1 MARTER
7 GATQEAVR
15 RHNLATLLGHLH
27 RHGPTSQARL
37 TKLLGLN
44 RATIGALVDEL
55 VARGLVAEAAE
66 PERGSRGRP
75 SKVVT
80 VRGDTVAVVAVEIGV
95 DAIRLALV
103 SLGGLVIDGEREAL
117 LNDSDRELDHVVE
130 VVARLATHLMER
142 SLGDRRPV
150 GMGVAVPGAVSP
162 GGSMV
167 SFAPNLGWRHV
178 PLGEHLQDALGGN
191 IMVRVGNDAN
201 LGAIAEH
208 SSGVASGVNDL
219 AYLHAEVG
227 VGGGII
233 TGGQMLEGSRGYGG
247 EVGHMQV
254 NPYGVACHCGSR
266 GCWETEAGEAALVRR
281 AGLPVG
287 GQGAVEM
294 VLQRARDGDPTC
306 LTAVETTARWI
317 SAGLVNLVNSLNPEM
332 LILGGMFEDIFELAQ
347 PTLVEQ
353 LRVGAYDSEQLTV
366 AVVRP
371 KFGRDAVLMG
381 AAELALQVILLNPAV
396 LPIASQGAPA
406 LLGPLRP
413 GAAMVKLT
421 ARRRHQ
427 ISPARPYLPSEAA
440 APHLP
445 AVPLAPEIPA

>member
-27 RHGPTSQARL
+27 RYGPTSQARL

-66 PERGSRGRP
+66 PERGNRGRP
-75 SKVVT
+75 SKVVA
-80 VRGDTVAVVAVEIGV
+80 VRSDTVAVVAVEIGV

-103 SLGGLVIDGEREAL
+103 SLGGLVIDGDREAL
-117 LNDSDRELDHVVE
+117 LTDSDREFGRVVDA
-130 VVARLATHLMER
+130 VARLATQLMAR
-142 SLGDRRPV
+142 SLGDRIPV

-167 SFAPNLGWRHV
+167 SFAPNLGWRCM
-178 PLGEHLQDALGGN
+178 PLGDRLHDALGGE
-191 IMVRVGNDAN
+191 IVVRVGNDAN
-201 LGAIAEH
+201 LGAMAEH
-208 SSGVASGVNDL
+208 SRGVASGVNDL

-233 TGGQMLEGSRGYGG
+233 TAGQMLEGSRGYGG

-266 GCWETEAGEAALVRR
+266 GCWETEAGEGALVRR
-281 AGLPVG
+281 AGLPAG
-287 GQGAVEM
+287 GQGAVEV

-306 LTAVETTARWI
+306 LAAVETTARWI

-332 LILGGMFEDIFELAQ
+332 LILGGMFEDIFELAE

-353 LRVGAYDSEQLTV
+353 LRVGVYDSEQLPV

-371 KFGRDAVLMG
+371 KFGRDAVLVG
-381 AAELALQVILLNPAV
+381 AAELALQVILLDPAV
-396 LPIASQGAPA
+396 LPMVVSGEPAVLGTVRPAPV
-406 LLGPLRP
+406 
-413 GAAMVKLT
+413 MVKLA
-421 ARRRHQ
+421 ARRRPR
-427 ISPARPYLPSEAA
+427 PALRAHSVAPPVSSRSALP
-440 APHLP
+440 P
-445 AVPLAPEIPA
+445 VPEIPV

>member
-27 RHGPTSQARL
+27 RYGPTSQARL

-55 VARGLVAEAAE
+55 VDRSLVAEAAE
-66 PERGSRGRP
+66 PERGNRGRP
-75 SKVVT
+75 SKVVA
-80 VRGDTVAVVAVEIGV
+80 VRSDTIAVVAVEIGV

-103 SLGGLVIDGEREAL
+103 SLGGLVIDSDGATL
-117 LNDSDRELDHVVE
+117 LTDADRELDLVVE
-130 VVARLATHLMER
+130 VVAELATRLMTR
-142 SLGDRRPV
+142 SLGARIPV

-167 SFAPNLGWRHV
+167 NFAPNLGWRYV
-178 PLGEHLQDALGGN
+178 PLGERLQNALGGE
-191 IMVRVGNDAN
+191 IVVRVGNDAN
-201 LGAIAEH
+201 LGAMAEH
-208 SSGVASGVNDL
+208 SRGVASGVNDL

-233 TGGQMLEGSRGYGG
+233 TAGQMLEGSRGYGG

-254 NPYGVACHCGSR
+254 NPYGIACHCGSR
-266 GCWETEAGEAALVRR
+266 GCWETEAGEGALVRR
-281 AGLPVG
+281 AGLPAG
-287 GQGAVEM
+287 GQGAVDL
-294 VLQRARDGDPTC
+294 VLQRARDGDAAC
-306 LTAVETTARWI
+306 VTAVETTARWI

-332 LILGGMFEDIFELAQ
+332 LILGGMFEDILELAQ

-353 LRVGAYDSEQLTV
+353 LRIGVYDSEQLPV

-371 KFGRDAVLMG
+371 KFGREAVLMG
-381 AAELALQVILLNPAV
+381 AAELALQVVLLDPAV
-396 LPIASQGAPA
+396 LPVVGEGTPA
-406 LLGPLRP
+406 VLGTVRP
-413 GAAMVKLT
+413 GPAMVKLT
-421 ARRRHQ
+421 ARRR
-427 ISPARPYLPSEAA
+427 SRPELRAHAAGALRPIIPPVPELP
-440 APHLP
+440 
-445 AVPLAPEIPA
+445 V

>member
-27 RHGPTSQARL
+27 RYGPTSQARL

-55 VARGLVAEAAE
+55 VARGLLAEAPE

-75 SKVVT
+75 SKVVA
-80 VRGDTVAVVAVEIGV
+80 VRTDTIAVLAVEIGV
-95 DAIRLALV
+95 AAIRLALV
-103 SLGGLVIDGEREAL
+103 SLGGMVIDSAQAEML
-117 LNDSDRELDHVVE
+117 TDSDRELAQVVA
-130 VVARLATHLMER
+130 VVARLAGSLMER
-142 SLGDRRPV
+142 SLGDRIPV

-167 SFAPNLGWRHV
+167 SFAPNLGWRYA
-178 PLGEHLQDALGGN
+178 PLGERLQAALGGQ
-191 IMVRVGNDAN
+191 MVVRVGNDAN
-201 LGAIAEH
+201 LGAMAEH
-208 SSGVASGVNDL
+208 ARGVASGVNDL

-233 TGGQMLEGSRGYGG
+233 TAGQMLEGSRGYGG

-266 GCWETEAGEAALVRR
+266 GCWETEAGEGALVRR
-281 AGLPVG
+281 AGLPAG
-287 GQGAVEM
+287 GPGAVEV
-294 VLQRARDGDPTC
+294 VLQRAREGDPTC
-306 LTAVETTARWI
+306 VTAVETTARWI

-332 LILGGMFEDIFELAQ
+332 LILGGMFEDILGLAEA
-347 PTLVEQ
+347 TLVEQ
-353 LRVGAYDSEQLTV
+353 LRLGVYDSAQLPV

-371 KFGRDAVLMG
+371 KFGRESVLMG
-381 AAELALQVILLNPAV
+381 AAELALQVILLDPALLPLVANGSPAV
-396 LPIASQGAPA
+396 LGTV
-406 LLGPLRP
+406 RP
-413 GAAMVKLT
+413 GPAMVKLT
-421 ARRRHQ
+421 ARRR
-427 ISPARPYLPSEAA
+427 ARPALRARPSA
-440 APHLP
+440 APRPVLPPASELP
-445 AVPLAPEIPA
+445 A